1 MPAENEW
8 SNLISDFQF
17 TYLGVADASGDSNNE
32 NALLQKPMLMMS
44 FKNLRRKFVIYI
56 STFVRDTTY
65 TLFS

>member
-1 MPAENEW
+1 MPLENEW

-17 TYLGVADASGDSNNE
+17 TYLGVADASRDSKNE

-56 STFVRDTTY
+56 STFVRDTTS